1 MLSDNIRR
9 IRLDHNLSQASFGY
23 ILHVSQSAV
32 SQWEKGTTR
41 PDTDMLRAISLAFD
55 TPMDDIMQDEPIPS
69 FREFSV
75 NQAEAPLSPT
85 EEKLIRSFRSMNQT
99 GQERIIMI
107 VDDYT
112 QIYKKTYNPTF

>member
-32 SQWEKGTTR
+32 SQWEKGITR

-75 NQAEAPLSPT
+75 NQAEAPLSPR
-85 EEKLIRSFRSMNQT
+85 EENLVLSFRSLNET
-99 GQERIIMI
+99 GQERITMI
-107 VDDYT
+107 LDDYT
-112 QIYKKTYNPTF
+112 KIYKKPYNPTF